1 MYIPS
6 NCVRGALESFSNVTR
21 QKSCNAHIQ
30 ENTKLF
36 CNGDT
41 IAGLNKP
48 MLMKS
53 LYQLLKCLKINTE
66 VMSDPVWMTT
76 DQFKYPS
83 LAGEDRDVIQNP
95 FGAGKE
101 QKIV

>member
-1 MYIPS
+1 
-6 NCVRGALESFSNVTR
+6 
-21 QKSCNAHIQ
+21 
-30 ENTKLF
+30 
-36 CNGDT
+36 
-41 IAGLNKP
+41 
-48 MLMKS
+48 MKS